1 MIHQLKANYGYASTV
16 YLQASKDPH
25 APNPTLLVP
34 PAFALQKLTEQ
45 YPDNPAALNL
55 YGLLLERLQQYEQA
69 AEAFAGA
76 VLAAEERME
85 RDSSQVEVCQ
95 KHITMIHANLAR
107 ALCAN
112 GDFEG
117 AISSYNI
124 AIESL
129 ADHTIKVYCEL
140 GAGISYYFNN
150 QLDEALS
157 MFEQALSNAEGQSA
171 ELRQN
176 LSVLLSQVLWALGG
190 EEQRELAQQELFRR
204 YVKLICA

>member
-1 MIHQLKANYGYASTV
+1 
-16 YLQASKDPH
+16 
-25 APNPTLLVP
+25 LLVP

-45 YPDNPAALNL
+45 NPDNPAALNL
-55 YGLLLERLQQYEQA
+55 YGLLLERLEQYEQA

-76 VLAAEERME
+76 VLASEERME
-85 RDSSQVEVCQ
+85 RDSAQTETCQ

-107 ALCAN
+107 TLCAS
-112 GDFEG
+112 GDFQG

-129 ADHTIKVYCEL
+129 TDNTTKLYCEL

-157 MFEQALSNAEGQSA
+157 MFEQALSNAEGQTV

-190 EEQRELAQQELFRR
+190 EEQRELAQQELFKR
-204 YVKLICA
+204 YVISVSI